1 MKRFFDTDESLRSLF
16 QRVLLA
22 TVVAGHGAQKLF
34 GWFGGY
40 GLDGTMQYFTESVG
54 APAVVGLLII
64 VLETAG
70 MLALAAGFLTRF
82 LAAGTTLVMLGAIAF
97 EHGKVG
103 FFMNWGGVAGRGEG
117 YELHLLAL
125 ALSIP
130 LVATGAGAGSLDRL
144 IARRLGSSASP
155 RLAAVR
161 AA

>member
-1 MKRFFDTDESLRSLF
+1 MKRFFDTDESLATLF

-40 GLDGTMQYFTESVG
+40 GFDGTVQYFTGSIG
-54 APAVVGLLII
+54 IPTAMAVLII
-64 VLETAG
+64 VMETAG
-70 MLALAAGFLTRF
+70 MFALAAGFLTRL
-82 LAAGTTLVMLGAIAF
+82 LAAGTSLVMLGAIAF

-103 FFMNWGGVAGRGEG
+103 FFLNWGGVAGRGEG
-117 YELHLLAL
+117 YEFHLLAL

-130 LVATGAGAGSLDRL
+130 LVATGAGAWSLDRR
-144 IARRLGSSASP
+144 IARRLAPSAPPS
-155 RLAAVR
+155 LAAAR